1 MLSAICSSS
10 FFALSDERLMELIR
24 AYGADRIFFGSDFPM
39 WDPQAELQ
47 RLRSLPLTT
56 EEIQK
61 IESGSLMSFLGL
73 DA

>member
-1 MLSAICSSS
+1 
-10 FFALSDERLMELIR
+10 MELIR